1 MPDAVAYCPQ
11 CAQRLVESS
20 VAEEILWEGTYSAKT
35 LLAGWLLAAAV
46 IGLVATLALATMPW
60 YRGLLVS
67 LLVAAVCLGSLGLYA
82 MYRKLS
88 VRYQL
93 TAQRFVHEEG
103 LLRRITDRIEMID
116 VDDVACAQGLFERV
130 MGVGTIK
137 IISSD
142 RSHPELFLEGVDR
155 VRHVA
160 TLIDNARRA
169 ERQRRGLFIESV

>member
-1 MPDAVAYCPQ
+1 MPEAAAYCPHCGQ
-11 CAQRLVESS
+11 LVVEP
-20 VAEEILWEGTYSAKT
+20 AAGEAILWEGTYSAKA
-35 LLAGWLLAAAV
+35 LAAGWLLAVAV
-46 IGLVATLALATMPW
+46 IGLVASVALATMPW
-60 YRGLLVS
+60 HRGLFVS
-67 LLVAAVCLGSLGLYA
+67 LLVAAVCLGTLGLYA
-82 MYRKLS
+82 MYRKLR

-93 TAQRFVHEEG
+93 TPQRFVHEEG
-103 LLRRITDRIEMID
+103 LLRRVTDRIEMID
-116 VDDVACAQGLFERV
+116 VDDVACAQGPIERI

-142 RSHPELFLEGVDR
+142 RSHPELFLEGLDR